1 MALQT
6 PKKADFAADRTAILI
21 RRLSMYRHFRPR
33 FQQQSTGTFGTEIKG
48 TPRAADIE
56 ASRIFKLAIR

>member
-1 MALQT
+1 
-6 PKKADFAADRTAILI
+6 
-21 RRLSMYRHFRPR
+21 MYRHFRPR